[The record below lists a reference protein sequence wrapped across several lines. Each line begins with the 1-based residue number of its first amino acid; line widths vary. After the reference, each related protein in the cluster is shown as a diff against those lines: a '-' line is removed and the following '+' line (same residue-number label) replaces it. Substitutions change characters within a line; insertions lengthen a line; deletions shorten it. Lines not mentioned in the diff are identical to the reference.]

1 MEITIPCEKYWA
13 EDSLQFK
20 GDVKAEMQ
28 IWDDFKNFK
37 KIQNNFLTPAP
48 DGNDVAKE
56 DEVAY
61 GVGKNVIS
69 SEMVKLS
76 KVPVG
81 RAARCA

>member
-1 MEITIPCEKYWA
+1 M
-13 EDSLQFK
+13 
-20 GDVKAEMQ
+20 
-28 IWDDFKNFK
+28 
-37 KIQNNFLTPAP
+37 TPAP

>member
-1 MEITIPCEKYWA
+1 MV
-13 EDSLQFK
+13 L
-20 GDVKAEMQ
+20 
-28 IWDDFKNFK
+28 
-37 KIQNNFLTPAP
+37 KISIKSKTTFLTPAP

-81 RAARCA
+81 RATRCA